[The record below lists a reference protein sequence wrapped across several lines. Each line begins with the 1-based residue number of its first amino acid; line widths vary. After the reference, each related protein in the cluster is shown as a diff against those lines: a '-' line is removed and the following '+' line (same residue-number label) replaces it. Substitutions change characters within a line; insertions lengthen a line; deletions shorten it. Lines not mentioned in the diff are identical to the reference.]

1 MSREEHLR
9 RGKAK
14 RMAAVVAWFLKL
26 LAMAGFVIGILG
38 SAGYLEHGGDIG
50 IAVQIFLLGV
60 AFVVVTALM
69 AAFVEGMKR

>member
-14 RMAAVVAWFLKL
+14 RRAAVVAWLLKL
-26 LAMAGFVIGILG
+26 LAMAGFVFGIIG

-50 IAVQIFLLGV
+50 MAVQIFLLGV
-60 AFVVVTALM
+60 AFVVVM
-69 AAFVEGMKR
+69 AVMAGFVEGMKR